1 MRAVALGLLGY
12 GTDADDA
19 VQDAMLTA
27 MSKLGGLRDPAAAGP
42 WLRAIVRNCCRMRL
56 RARRDLP
63 LSQDLPLVSGGLTPE
78 AVLEDISPPPS
89 ATGGPPT
96 WNSSTARAGRA
107 TAMS

>member
-1 MRAVALGLLGY
+1 MDLVRGAQTGDHACLGLLLDRHQAAMRAVALGLLGY

-56 RARRDLP
+56 RARRDLRCRRICR
-63 LSQDLPLVSGGLTPE
+63 SYQ
-78 AVLEDISPPPS
+78 A
-89 ATGGPPT
+89 A
-96 WNSSTARAGRA
+96 
-107 TAMS
+107 

>member
-42 WLRAIVRNCCRMRL
+42 PSA
-56 RARRDLP
+56 A
-63 LSQDLPLVSGGLTPE
+63 
-78 AVLEDISPPPS
+78 ISPPPW

-96 WNSSTARAGRA
+96 WNSSTARAA
-107 TAMS
+107 AA